1 MKKRLV
7 CFVCFAAMLVFC
19 QFVKNSCI
27 TDSMAEATHETFADS
42 TEGSYAV
49 MRVQAPSFA
58 ISRKDDVQT
67 GITVRRVR
75 TQKIVSEY
83 HFETRYRL
91 VRL

>member
-7 CFVCFAAMLVFC
+7 CFICFVAMLVFC
-19 QFVKNSCI
+19 QFVKNACI
-27 TDSMAEATHETFADS
+27 ADSMAEGTHEPSADS
-42 TEGSYAV
+42 TEGVYAV

-58 ISRKDDVQT
+58 INRKDDVLT
-67 GITVRRVR
+67 GVTVRRVR